1 MSSLQVMVV
10 CVISTEFF
18 LGTCLNGFI
27 VLLHCIIW
35 AKTRKIA
42 LSDFIILN
50 LALSRIILLGI
61 IMFDIILSAFY
72 PHLHNAGILMQIID
86 IFWMF
91 TNNLIICLTTCLN
104 VLYCLKI
111 ANFSHQAFLWLKWRV
126 SHVIWGIFR
135 GSGLYS
141 FFSTLALILKF
152 SDYSDLNQVKLSG
165 NVSEEVKKKL
175 TNYYILHFLGL
186 LWSVIPLCVSLLSS
200 VLLFLSLG
208 RHSRQMKHHTRG
220 TRDLSTM
227 AHVRAT
233 KAILSSFILFIGYF
247 LNLFLVMSNH
257 FFPKPIL
264 AVMTWGL
271 FFTAYP
277 SIQTFVLILENQ
289 KLKQAFLRMF
299 QVKKWRLK
307 CRSRELSSK
316 P

>member
-1 MSSLQVMVV
+1 MSNLEVMVMFV
-10 CVISTEFF
+10 VSIELF
-18 LGTCLNGFI
+18 LGTSLNGFI

-35 AKTRKIA
+35 VKTRKIS

-61 IMFDIILSAFY
+61 MMFDTVLSIFY
-72 PHLHNAGILMQIID
+72 PHLQNVGILMQIID

-91 TNNLIICLTTCLN
+91 TNNLIICLTTCLS

-126 SHVIWGIFR
+126 SHVIWGIWG

-141 FFSTLALILKF
+141 FFSALAMILKF
-152 SDYSDLNQVKLSG
+152 SEYADLSQMKLSG
-165 NVSEEVKKKL
+165 NYSEEVKKKL
-175 TNYYILHFLGL
+175 TNYYVLHILGL

-200 VLLFLSLG
+200 VLLFLSLV
-208 RHSRQMKHHTRG
+208 RHTRQMKHHANG

-233 KAILSSFILFIGYF
+233 KVILSSFILFIGYF
-247 LNLFLVMSNH
+247 LNLFLAMSSH
-257 FFPKPIL
+257 FFPRPKQ
-264 AVMTWGL
+264 AVMIWRL
-271 FFTAYP
+271 FFIAYP
-277 SIQTFVLILENQ
+277 SIQTFVLILENR
-289 KLKQAFLRMF
+289 KVKQAFIKMF

-307 CRSRELSSK
+307 CTPWELSPK
-316 P
+316 T